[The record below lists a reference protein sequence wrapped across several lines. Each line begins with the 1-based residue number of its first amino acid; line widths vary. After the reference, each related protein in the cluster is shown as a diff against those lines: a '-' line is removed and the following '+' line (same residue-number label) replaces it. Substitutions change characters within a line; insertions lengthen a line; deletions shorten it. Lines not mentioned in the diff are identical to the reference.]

1 MKIRKILLAALLAL
15 PLASFAGETN
25 NVTTATEVEEISCT
39 RGHLDV
45 YAHGT
50 WGTATVTVEFQDQ
63 DGSWAPVADATWTL
77 SGTQTVSSTVN
88 CIRRS
93 GQMYRVAVTGSGHD
107 LTIGLWAD
115 YE

>member
-1 MKIRKILLAALLAL
+1 MKIRKILLAIAALL
-15 PLASFAGETN
+15 PLAAFAGETN

-50 WGTATVTVEFQDQ
+50 WGSATVTVEFQDQ
-63 DGSWAPVADATWTL
+63 AGTWAPVAEASWTL
-77 SGTQTVSSTVN
+77 SGSETVAHTVN

-93 GQMYRVAVTGSGHD
+93 GQLYRVAITGSGHD